1 MSYRCISAFEFA
13 NRIYSGGA
21 QVSDDDPILK
31 THGVY
36 FAQVTETPVVATEI
50 ATAGP
55 GEKRDVPHKVPAKK
69 APGRPPAYKP
79 EPESDKPEGEN

>member
-21 QVSDDDPILK
+21 QVGDDDPILK

-36 FAQVTETPVVATEI
+36 FARVEEVVAPTET
-50 ATAGP
+50 ATAVP
-55 GEKRDVPHKVPAKK
+55 GEKRDVPHKAPAKK
-69 APGRPPAYKP
+69 APPKAPVHK
-79 EPESDKPEGEN
+79 SDNPEGKN